1 MKKISSKI
9 QDKIILISS
18 LQIQIQ
24 AWNEKDE
31 DEVEIQNLIKNFEKT
46 TRIEGSIFLYRILF
60 K

>member
-9 QDKIILISS
+9 QDKINLISS

-31 DEVEIQNLIKNFEKT
+31 VEIQNLIKNFEKT
-46 TRIEGSIFLYRILF
+46 IRIEGSIFLYRILF